1 MITKFNYKDRT
12 IRSYAIRKLT
22 PLECFRLMGIRD
34 AVIHIMQST
43 VEKAKQRVKGL
54 LIKGKPNDMAISAS
68 QQYKQA
74 ANSIIVDV
82 LTALYSQLW
91 YPKPNNKPRQ
101 MSIMEML
108 DPSLTLPN
116 MPKASEAGGQG
127 CKHILTT
134 FSGYDSQLMAADA
147 LKEKHPDFEW
157 DCVGWSDIDKYA
169 CQMHDLVFPQYA
181 DKALGD
187 ITKIDWFWLKYALL
201 HNLTYKEVIS
211 EEWRGKNVY
220 TLSAEEYNAMYDE
233 VAKADCSIDLFTY
246 SSPCQDISQAGK
258 QMGLKEGSGSRSA
271 LLWHVADAVEILRP
285 KYLLQE
291 NVAALV
297 SEKFMG
303 DFQLWLNRLES
314 LGYVNKWALINGKDQ
329 NVPQNRLRVF
339 CLSMRK
345 DVAFD
350 YQFPDPVPLTRT
362 LEDVLENDVE
372 EKYFLKDEAVSK
384 FLKANDKDSAV
395 FVQYSMPPTH
405 ENAMFLKTWLQC
417 LMEYK
422 NGWELKPTE
431 LESLVK
437 QSSEVFPYA
446 LENREPW
453 LNIVGF
459 RTLYDYNVRRTKN
472 DPNQTPEKT
481 TVAAFVDM
489 LNKAS

>member
-74 ANSIIVDV
+74 GNSIIVDV

-187 ITKIDWFWLKYALL
+187 ITKIDWEKVKESL
-201 HNLTYKEVIS
+201 HGE
-211 EEWRGKNVY
+211 
-220 TLSAEEYNAMYDE
+220 D
-233 VAKADCSIDLFTY
+233 IDLFTY

-472 DPNQTPEKT
+472 DPNQTPEPA

-489 LNKAS
+489 LKAS